1 MSTHR
6 AHRPPDAVP
15 RVRSATFRRAAMG
28 LAVLLAV
35 GAAGSALGPRARR
48 WLRPPPPRQAAKPE
62 VPFSRIYQIDERLWV
77 IPGGGGNTAVF
88 LTAEGLVVID
98 PKFPEFGPQVLEEI
112 RRVTD
117 QPIALVITTHSHNDH
132 FGGVLA
138 MEKHVPVVMHERT
151 ARNIA
156 KLRGTGNPDELDG
169 HPVRT
174 FDESLTLFEGPD
186 QIELRYFGP
195 AHTDGDIV
203 VVIKAFGVM
212 HAGDL
217 FRAKR
222 NPIINLPWGGSPS
235 EFPVTLAHAVN
246 GVHGVSRVIT
256 GHADVVP
263 WQAFVEY
270 SQFVELLVR
279 HGRAQMDAGR
289 TWNEAVASFAPPAP
303 FGDYDLRTLPNTMQD
318 IYKGE
323 TPWWKVWVR

>member
-1 MSTHR
+1 VTR
-6 AHRPPDAVP
+6 TA
-15 RVRSATFRRAAMG
+15 RRWAA
-28 LAVLLAV
+28 AVLLGSVAVV
-35 GAAGSALGPRARR
+35 GAGVLAPRAWRR
-48 WLRPPPPRQAAKPE
+48 LRPPPPRPAAAPE
-62 VPFSRIYQIDERLWV
+62 VPFGRIYQIDERLWV

-88 LTAEGLVVID
+88 LTSHGVVVID
-98 PKFPEFGPQVLEEI
+98 PKLPAFGPQVLEEI

-117 QPIALVITTHSHNDH
+117 QPIALAITTHSHNDH

-156 KLRGTGNPDELDG
+156 KLRGTGNPAELDG

-195 AHTDGDIV
+195 AHTDGDVV

-246 GVHGVSRVIT
+246 GIHGVSRVIT

-263 WQAFVEY
+263 WQVFVEY

-289 TWNEAVASFAPPAP
+289 TWNDAVASFAPPAP
-303 FGDYDLRTLPNTMQD
+303 FSDYDLRTLPNTMQD
-318 IYKGE
+318 IYKGA